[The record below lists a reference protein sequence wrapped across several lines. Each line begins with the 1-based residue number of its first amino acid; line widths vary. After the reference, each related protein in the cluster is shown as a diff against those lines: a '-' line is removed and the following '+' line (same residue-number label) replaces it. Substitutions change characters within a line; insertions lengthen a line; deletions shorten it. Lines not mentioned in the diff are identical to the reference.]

1 MTPAQEEALRPIVE
15 AQNPDSKL
23 EHYTHLAEIALKNT
37 KADKNKNN

>member
-1 MTPAQEEALRPIVE
+1 MTPAQEEALRPIDE

-37 KADKNKNN
+37 KAHKNKNN